1 VIQTLLF
8 SVFLTQKHDRQIKY
22 DTTRPVSGKPSER
35 KGSNQRKKSAGSRP
49 VSEPVHTQPDLEE
62 NQEEV
67 SVNNANQQLEEE
79 SDEEQQP
86 IKVKMNTYKKRPQ
99 HVDKFCNELKE
110 MEDMEQEFRKNTIA
124 LQKKLGI
131 GETGMV
137 I

>member
-1 VIQTLLF
+1 MT
-8 SVFLTQKHDRQIKY
+8 
-22 DTTRPVSGKPSER
+22 GKPSER
-35 KGSNQRKKSAGSRP
+35 KGSSQRKKSAGPREAD
-49 VSEPVHTQPDLEE
+49 EPVHTQTDLAD
-62 NQEEV
+62 NQEEA
-67 SVNNANQQLEEE
+67 SVNNASQQLEEE

-86 IKVKMNTYKKRPQ
+86 IRVKMSAYKKRPQ

-131 GETGMV
+131 GDTGMV